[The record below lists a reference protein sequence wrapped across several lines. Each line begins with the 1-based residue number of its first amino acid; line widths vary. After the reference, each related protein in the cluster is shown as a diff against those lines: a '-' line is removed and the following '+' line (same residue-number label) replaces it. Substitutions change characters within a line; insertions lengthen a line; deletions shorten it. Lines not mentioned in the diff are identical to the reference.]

1 MKIPSTW
8 CRWSALNSLTV
19 DGKKRQDFCVLKSL
33 NWHVMLTKDIPSHAQ
48 NTAFFPPL
56 WMPPAKCCGWPQT
69 AFELRLYEWGGCK
82 RQKQLQAEKERG
94 REGRI
99 GGQKVWWWERE
110 RKPQRFLAPIL
121 LFNLNCCGSSEAS
134 EKGGEERFTQKRNI
148 RMWVWKWAWAWCSK
162 SVGNIRSCE
171 WSPCNVG
178 GPVICGVCVTCEL
191 HCQRR
196 RRRDSAAS

>member
-1 MKIPSTW
+1 MKTPPTW
-8 CRWSALNSLTV
+8 CRWSALNSLIV

-121 LFNLNCCGSSEAS
+121 LFNLNCCGSSAAS
-134 EKGGEERFTQKRNI
+134 GGEKGVRRD
-148 RMWVWKWAWAWCSK
+148 
-162 SVGNIRSCE
+162 
-171 WSPCNVG
+171 
-178 GPVICGVCVTCEL
+178 L
-191 HCQRR
+191 RR
-196 RRRDSAAS
+196 RGIFECGCESGREHGAVNQLEIYAAASGRHVMWEDLSYAAYA

>member
-1 MKIPSTW
+1 MKTPPTW
-8 CRWSALNSLTV
+8 CRWSALNSLIV

-33 NWHVMLTKDIPSHAQ
+33 NWHVMLTKDIPSHAH

-56 WMPPAKCCGWPQT
+56 WMLPAKCCGWPQT
-69 AFELRLYEWGGCK
+69 AFELRLYEWGGGVCK

-134 EKGGEERFTQKRNI
+134 EKG
-148 RMWVWKWAWAWCSK
+148 V
-162 SVGNIRSCE
+162 
-171 WSPCNVG
+171 
-178 GPVICGVCVTCEL
+178 
-191 HCQRR
+191 
-196 RRRDSAAS
+196 RRDLHRRGIFECGCESGREHGAVNQLEIYTQLRVVAM